1 MQENKKLSE
10 NYILKK
16 FSFFIKKKILKIF
29 RVKKA
34 KFTFLYL
41 TMYNFFRMSYY
52 DTNRLDSSLAS
63 LEISDSDY
71 EEVLKKF

>member
-10 NYILKK
+10 NYILNK
-16 FSFFIKKKILKIF
+16 FSFFIKKKISKILYA
-29 RVKKA
+29 KKA

-52 DTNRLDSSLAS
+52 DTDRLDSSLAP
-63 LEISDSDY
+63 LGISDSDY

>member
-10 NYILKK
+10 NNILNK
-16 FSFFIKKKILKIF
+16 FSFFIKKKISKIF
-29 RVKKA
+29 HAKKA

-52 DTNRLDSSLAS
+52 DTDRLDSSLAS
-63 LEISDSDY
+63 LGISDSDY
-71 EEVLKKF
+71 EEVIKKF

>member
-16 FSFFIKKKILKIF
+16 FSFFIKKKFSKRKKISKIF

-52 DTNRLDSSLAS
+52 DRSFGFFFGIIRDFRLGL
-63 LEISDSDY
+63 
-71 EEVLKKF
+71 